1 MTFSLHGKTALVTGA
16 ARGLGF
22 EIAKGLA
29 DAGAQV
35 ILTGRNAVALDQAAD
50 IITQKGHAC
59 ATLSFDV
66 SDQYAIDDAF
76 AEIEKAWG
84 GLNILVNNVGQRD
97 RRALEDFSM
106 ADVNR
111 LLEINLA
118 APLYLAKKA
127 ATLMGKGDRIIN
139 VTSIAGQIAR
149 GDAAYTASKGG
160 LDALTRAL
168 SAELGPRGITVNGIA
183 PGYFATEA
191 NADMVAD
198 KAIKR
203 WLKTR
208 TSLGRWGEPKEI
220 AGLAVFLASPAASY
234 ISGQIIAVDGG
245 FTSHY

>member
-1 MTFSLHGKTALVTGA
+1 MTFSLQGKTALVTGA

-22 EIAKGLA
+22 EIAKGFA
-29 DAGAQV
+29 RAGAQV
-35 ILTGRNAVALDQAAD
+35 ILSGRNPVALDQAAD
-50 IITQKGHAC
+50 IITGGGHPC
-59 ATLSFDV
+59 ATLVFDV
-66 SDQYAIDDAF
+66 SDERAVDNAF
-76 AEIEKAWG
+76 GEIKSAWG

-97 RRALEDFSM
+97 RRTLEEFSM
-106 ADVNR
+106 ADASR
-111 LLEINLA
+111 LLETNLV

-127 ATLMGKGDRIIN
+127 AEMMEKGDRIIN

-149 GDAAYTASKGG
+149 GDVAYTASKGG

-191 NADMVAD
+191 NRDMVTD
-198 KAIKR
+198 KSIAR

-220 AGLAVFLASPAASY
+220 AGLAVFLASSAASY
-234 ISGQIIAVDGG
+234 ITGQIIAVDGG

>member
-1 MTFSLHGKTALVTGA
+1 MTFSLKGKTALVTGA

-35 ILTGRNAVALDQAAD
+35 ILNGRNTVALDQAAD
-50 IITQKGHAC
+50 LITAKGHGC
-59 ATLSFDV
+59 ATLAFDV
-66 SDQYAIDDAF
+66 SDQQAVDEAF
-76 AEIEKAWG
+76 SEIKAAQG

-106 ADVNR
+106 AEASR
-111 LLEINLA
+111 LMDTNLVA
-118 APLYLAKKA
+118 SLYLAKKA
-127 ATLMGKGDRIIN
+127 AELMKAGDRIIN

-149 GDAAYTASKGG
+149 GDVAYTASKGG

-191 NADMVAD
+191 NAEMVAD
-198 KAIKR
+198 KSIAR

-208 TSLGRWGEPKEI
+208 TSLGRWGQPEEI
-220 AGLAVFLASPAASY
+220 AGLAVLLASPAASY

>member
-1 MTFSLHGKTALVTGA
+1 MTFSLKGKTALVTGA

-35 ILTGRNAVALDQAAD
+35 ILNGRNNVALDQAAD

-59 ATLSFDV
+59 ATLAFDV

-76 AEIEKAWG
+76 REIEAAQG

-97 RRALEDFSM
+97 RRALEEFSM
-106 ADVNR
+106 ADVSR

-127 ATLMGKGDRIIN
+127 AALMGKGDRIIN

-168 SAELGPRGITVNGIA
+168 SAELGPQGITVNGIA

-191 NADMVAD
+191 NREMVD
-198 KAIKR
+198 DRSTKR
-203 WLKTR
+203 WLKGR
-208 TSLGRWGEPKEI
+208 TSLGRWGLPEEI
-220 AGLAVFLASPAASY
+220 AGAAVFLASPAASY

>member
-1 MTFSLHGKTALVTGA
+1 MSFSLKGKTALVTGA

-35 ILTGRNAVALDQAAD
+35 ILNGRNSVALDQAAD
-50 IITQKGHAC
+50 IITQAGHGC
-59 ATLSFDV
+59 ATLPFDV
-66 SDQYAIDDAF
+66 SDQRAVDAAF
-76 AEIEKAWG
+76 REIKSAQG

-97 RRALEDFSM
+97 RRDLDRFSI
-106 ADVNR
+106 AEVSE
-111 LLEINLA
+111 LLETNLA
-118 APLYLAKKA
+118 APLYLSKKA
-127 ATLMGKGDRIIN
+127 AELMGKGDRIIN
-139 VTSIAGQIAR
+139 ITSIAGQIAR

-168 SAELGPRGITVNGIA
+168 SAELGPLGVTVNGIA
-183 PGYFATEA
+183 PGYFATES
-191 NADMVAD
+191 NSEMVTDRAT
-198 KAIKR
+198 KR

-208 TSLGRWGEPKEI
+208 TSLGRWGKPEEI